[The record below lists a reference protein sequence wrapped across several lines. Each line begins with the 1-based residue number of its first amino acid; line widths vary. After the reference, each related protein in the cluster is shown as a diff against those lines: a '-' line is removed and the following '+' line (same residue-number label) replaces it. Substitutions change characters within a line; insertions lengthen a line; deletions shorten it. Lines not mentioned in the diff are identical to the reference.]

1 MITLVKDDQYFL
13 VFDSV
18 VSFFVLFFLFCF
30 LFFLFFFFVVYGVR
44 YSSAKTPFLSIT
56 DGMQLECDD
65 VIH

>member
-1 MITLVKDDQYFL
+1 MITLVKVDQYFL

-18 VSFFVLFFLFCF
+18 VSFFFFVLFFVFCF
-30 LFFLFFFFVVYGVR
+30 CFFVVYGVR

-56 DGMQLECDD
+56 DRMQLECDD

>member
-1 MITLVKDDQYFL
+1 MITLVKVDQYFL

-18 VSFFVLFFLFCF
+18 VSFFLFLFCF
-30 LFFLFFFFVVYGVR
+30 VFCFFCFFFVVYGVR

>member
-30 LFFLFFFFVVYGVR
+30 LFFLFFF
-44 YSSAKTPFLSIT
+44 LSF
-56 DGMQLECDD
+56 MA
-65 VIH
+65 